1 MPLTAIEEA
10 LADLQTGRMV
20 VVVDDEDRE
29 NEGDLVMAAEKVTPE
44 AVNFMAAYGR
54 GLICVALPG
63 ERLDALHLPMMVSS
77 DGNASRF
84 HTAFTVSVDLRHGTT
99 TGISAHD
106 RALTIRALVDPET
119 RPEDLTRP
127 GHIFPLRARD
137 GGVLVRTGHTEAA
150 VDLCRLA
157 GLSPAGVL
165 CEILADDGTMARL
178 PELERYATRHGLKM
192 ISVKDLVAYRHR
204 HERSATRLVQTRL
217 PTQQGE
223 FTLLAYQDSSNGAHH
238 LALLMGDVADGRPV
252 LVRVHS
258 ACLTGE
264 VFGSLRCDCG
274 PQLATALELIS
285 AEGRGVLLYLR
296 QEGRGIGLYNKL
308 RAYALQDEGL
318 DTVEANE
325 CLGLPADLRDY
336 GVAAQILVDLGVR
349 EVRLLTNNP
358 DKLASLE
365 EGGLRVVE
373 RVPLVI
379 PPNEENCAYLRTK
392 RDKMRHLLNIP

>member
-54 GLICVALPG
+54 GLICISLPG
-63 ERLDALHLPMMVSS
+63 ERLDALCLPMMVSS
-77 DGNASRF
+77 DDNASRF

-106 RALTIRALVDPET
+106 RTLTIRALADPDT

-157 GLSPAGVL
+157 GLGPAGVI
-165 CEILADDGTMARL
+165 CEILSDDGTMARF
-178 PELERYATRHGLKM
+178 PELERYAIRHGLKM

-204 HERSATRLVQTRL
+204 HERPVTRLVQTRL